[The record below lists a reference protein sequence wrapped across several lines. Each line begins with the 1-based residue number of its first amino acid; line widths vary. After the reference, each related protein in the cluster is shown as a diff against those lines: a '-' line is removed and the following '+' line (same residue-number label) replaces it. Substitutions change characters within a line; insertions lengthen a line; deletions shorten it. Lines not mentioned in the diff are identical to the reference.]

1 MQQPWFIIDFDSTFT
16 QVEAMEELA
25 AISLKNDP
33 EKEAIIEQ
41 IKHLTDLAMDGKMP
55 FNKSLKARIAL
66 LSAKKYHLNML
77 VNRLRKKVTP
87 SFARNKEFFKKY
99 QGRVLIVSG
108 GFKEFIA
115 PVVKSFFI
123 DEDCIYANTF
133 IYDKKNNIIGS
144 DEENPL
150 AQEGGKVKLLKQL
163 RLKGQ
168 VIAIGDGYTDYQMRE
183 SGMAEQFFA
192 FTENIARER
201 VLAKADY
208 IAPSLDEIL
217 YKMKL
222 PMALS
227 YPKSRINAVLLGKE
241 TFATEPYFKLEG
253 YNVIKR
259 DSLTNKA
266 LTDLK
271 NASIIFSSL
280 KQEVTDLNNFPKLI
294 SLAVW
299 GNNNQQFNASIAQ
312 QMAVPIFSSPY
323 ANTRSVV
330 ELGLGFMFQLSRQT
344 NTELRG
350 KKIGIIGYGNAGS
363 LMGVLTQNLGMD
375 VLYFDEKDRAPL
387 GNAIACKSVTDLLK
401 KSNYVVL
408 LQSKNTGTILAEKE
422 LKQMQPNAC
431 LINLSYDNSVEVQ
444 AALKMVQ
451 QKKLF
456 GFAMDFQQEENYL
469 KLKQNNQIIATLNQR
484 NNTKETQQN
493 IASFTSEKIIQYINT
508 GNISRSLNFPD
519 IQLPALQGSHR
530 FIHIHK
536 NKPGL
541 LAKINAVLAKH
552 KINITGQYLK
562 TNETLGYVIT
572 DVSKKYDN
580 EVINELRKIEATIKF
595 RVIY

>member
-16 QVEAMEELA
+16 QVETMEELA

-163 RLKGQ
+163 WLKGQ

-312 QMAVPIFSSPY
+312 QMAVPIFSSPF

-444 AALKMVQ
+444 AALKLVQ

-484 NNTKETQQN
+484 NNTIETQQN

>member
-77 VNRLRKKVTP
+77 VNKLRKKVSP

-99 QGRVLIVSG
+99 QGRILIVSG

-150 AQEGGKVKLLKQL
+150 AQEAGKVKLLKQL
-163 RLKGQ
+163 KLKGQ

-183 SGMAEQFFA
+183 SGMVEQFFA

-201 VLAKADY
+201 VLAKADC

-227 YPKSRINAVLLGKE
+227 YPKSRINALLLGKE
-241 TFATEPYFKLEG
+241 TFATAPYFKLEG

-259 DSLTNKA
+259 DSLSNKA

-271 NASIIFSSL
+271 NASIIVSSL
-280 KQEVTDLNNFPKLI
+280 KQEITNLNSFPKLI

-299 GNNNQQFNASIAQ
+299 GNNNQQFNTNMAQ

-363 LMGVLTQNLGMD
+363 LMGVLAQNLGMD

-408 LQSKNTGTILAEKE
+408 LQSKNAGTILAEKE

-431 LINLSYDNSVEVQ
+431 LFNLSYDDSIEVQ
-444 AALKMVQ
+444 SALKLVQ

-469 KLKQNNQIIATLNQR
+469 KLKQSSQIIATLNQR
-484 NNTKETQQN
+484 NKTLETQQN

-530 FIHIHK
+530 FIHIHQ

-580 EVINELRKIEATIKF
+580 EVISELKKIEATIKF

>member
-77 VNRLRKKVTP
+77 VNKLRKKVSP

-99 QGRVLIVSG
+99 QGRILIVSG

-163 RLKGQ
+163 KLKGQ

-241 TFATEPYFKLEG
+241 TFATAPYFKLEG

-259 DSLTNKA
+259 DSLSNKA
-266 LTDLK
+266 LADLK
-271 NASIIFSSL
+271 NASIIVSSL
-280 KQEVTDLNNFPKLI
+280 KQEITDLNNFPKLI

-299 GNNNQQFNASIAQ
+299 GNNNQQFNANIAQ

-363 LMGVLTQNLGMD
+363 LMGVLAQNLGMD

-401 KSNYVVL
+401 KSNYVVV
-408 LQSKNTGTILAEKE
+408 LQSKNAGTILAEKE
-422 LKQMQPNAC
+422 LKQMQPNAS
-431 LINLSYDNSVEVQ
+431 LINLSYDDSIEVQ
-444 AALKMVQ
+444 SALKLVQ

-484 NNTKETQQN
+484 NNTLETQQN
-493 IASFTSEKIIQYINT
+493 IASFTCEKIIQYINT

-530 FIHIHK
+530 FIHIHQ

-580 EVINELRKIEATIKF
+580 EVISELKKIEATIKF

>member
-77 VNRLRKKVTP
+77 VNKLRKKVSP

-144 DEENPL
+144 HEENPL

-163 RLKGQ
+163 KLKGQ

-241 TFATEPYFKLEG
+241 TFATAPYFKLEG

-259 DSLTNKA
+259 DSLSNKA

-271 NASIIFSSL
+271 NASIIVSSL
-280 KQEVTDLNNFPKLI
+280 KQEITNLNSFPKLI

-299 GNNNQQFNASIAQ
+299 GNNNQQFNTNMAQ

-363 LMGVLTQNLGMD
+363 LMGVLAQNLGMD

-408 LQSKNTGTILAEKE
+408 LQSKNTGTILVEKE
-422 LKQMQPNAC
+422 LKQMQPKAC
-431 LINLSYDNSVEVQ
+431 LINLSYDDSVEFQ
-444 AALKMVQ
+444 AVLKLIQ

-469 KLKQNNQIIATLNQR
+469 KLKQSSQIIVTLNQR
-484 NNTKETQQN
+484 NNTLETQQN

-530 FIHIHK
+530 FIHIHQ

-580 EVINELRKIEATIKF
+580 EVISELKKIEATIKF

>member
-66 LSAKKYHLNML
+66 LSAKKYHINML
-77 VNRLRKKVTP
+77 VNKLRKKVSP

-123 DEDCIYANTF
+123 EEDCIYANTF

-163 RLKGQ
+163 KLKGQ

-241 TFATEPYFKLEG
+241 TFASEPYFKLEG

-259 DSLTNKA
+259 ESLTNKA
-266 LTDLK
+266 IVDLN
-271 NASIIFSSL
+271 NASILVSSL
-280 KQEVTDLNNFPKLI
+280 NQEISNLNTFTKLI
-294 SLAVW
+294 CLAVW
-299 GNNNQQFNASIAQ
+299 GTNNHQFNASIAQ
-312 QMAVPIFSSPY
+312 QMAVPIFSSPF

-330 ELGLGFMFQLSRQT
+330 ELGLGFIFQLSRQSKS
-344 NTELRG
+344 ELRG

-363 LMGVLTQNLGMD
+363 LMGVLAQNLGMD

-387 GNAIACKSVTDLLK
+387 GNAMACKSVIDLLK

-408 LQSKNTGTILAEKE
+408 LQSKNAGTILAERE

-431 LINLSYDNSVEVQ
+431 LINLSYDNSVSVQ
-444 AALKMVQ
+444 TAVKLVQ
-451 QKKLF
+451 QKKLL

-469 KLKQNNQIIATLNQR
+469 KIKQNSQIITTLHQR
-484 NNTKETQQN
+484 NSTVETQQN

-508 GNISRSLNFPD
+508 GNLSRSLNFPD

-572 DVSKKYDN
+572 DVAKKYDN
-580 EVINELRKIEATIKF
+580 EVISELKKIDATIKF

>member
-77 VNRLRKKVTP
+77 VNRLRKKVSP

-123 DEDCIYANTF
+123 EEDCIYANTF

-163 RLKGQ
+163 KLKGQ

-259 DSLTNKA
+259 ETLTNKA
-266 LTDLK
+266 LADLK
-271 NASIIFSSL
+271 NASIIVSSL
-280 KQEVTDLNNFPKLI
+280 KQEITGLNNFPKLI

-299 GNNNQQFNASIAQ
+299 GNNNQQFNESIAQ

-363 LMGVLTQNLGMD
+363 LMGVLAQNLAMD

-431 LINLSYDNSVEVQ
+431 LINLSYDDSVEVQ
-444 AALKMVQ
+444 AALKLVQ

-456 GFAMDFQQEENYL
+456 GFAMDFQQEEKYL
-469 KLKQNNQIIATLNQR
+469 KLKPNSQIIATLNQR
-484 NNTKETQQN
+484 NNTLETQQN

-541 LAKINAVLAKH
+541 LAKINAILAKH

-580 EVINELRKIEATIKF
+580 EVINELKKIEATIKF

>member
-77 VNRLRKKVTP
+77 VNKLRKKVSP

-99 QGRVLIVSG
+99 QGRILIVSG

-150 AQEGGKVKLLKQL
+150 AQEAGKVKLLKQL
-163 RLKGQ
+163 KLKGQ

-183 SGMAEQFFA
+183 SGMVEQFFA

-201 VLAKADY
+201 VLAKADC

-227 YPKSRINAVLLGKE
+227 YPKSRINALLLGKE
-241 TFATEPYFKLEG
+241 TFATAPYFKLEG

-259 DSLTNKA
+259 DSLSNKA

-271 NASIIFSSL
+271 NASIIVSSL
-280 KQEVTDLNNFPKLI
+280 KQEITNLNSFPKLI

-299 GNNNQQFNASIAQ
+299 GNNNQQFNTNMAQ

-363 LMGVLTQNLGMD
+363 LMGVLVQNLGMD

-422 LKQMQPNAC
+422 LKQMQANAC
-431 LINLSYDNSVEVQ
+431 LINLSYDDSIELQ
-444 AALKMVQ
+444 SALKLVQ

-469 KLKQNNQIIATLNQR
+469 KIKPNSQIIATLNQR
-484 NNTKETQQN
+484 NNTLETQQN

-580 EVINELRKIEATIKF
+580 EVINELKKIEATIKF

>member
-77 VNRLRKKVTP
+77 VNRLRKKVSP

-163 RLKGQ
+163 KLKGQ

-259 DSLTNKA
+259 ETLTNKA
-266 LTDLK
+266 LADLK
-271 NASIIFSSL
+271 NASIIVSSL
-280 KQEVTDLNNFPKLI
+280 KQEITDLNNFPKLI

-312 QMAVPIFSSPY
+312 QMAVPIFSSPF

-363 LMGVLTQNLGMD
+363 LMGVLAQNLGMD

-408 LQSKNTGTILAEKE
+408 LQSKNARTILAEKE

-444 AALKMVQ
+444 AALKLVQ

-469 KLKQNNQIIATLNQR
+469 ELKQNSQIIATLNQR
-484 NNTKETQQN
+484 NNTLETQQN

-580 EVINELRKIEATIKF
+580 EVINELKKIEATIKF

>member
-77 VNRLRKKVTP
+77 VNKLRKKVSP

-123 DEDCIYANTF
+123 NEDCIYANTF
-133 IYDKKNNIIGS
+133 IYDKKNIIIGS

-163 RLKGQ
+163 KLKGQ

-227 YPKSRINAVLLGKE
+227 YPKSRINTMLLGKE
-241 TFATEPYFKLEG
+241 TFATAPYFKLEG

-259 DSLTNKA
+259 DSLSNKA

-271 NASIIFSSL
+271 NASIIVSSL
-280 KQEVTDLNNFPKLI
+280 KQEITNLNTFPKLI

-299 GNNNQQFNASIAQ
+299 GNNNQQFNANMAQ

-387 GNAIACKSVTDLLK
+387 GNAIACKSLTDLLK

-408 LQSKNTGTILAEKE
+408 LQSKNAGTILAEKE

-431 LINLSYDNSVEVQ
+431 LINLSYDDSVEFQ
-444 AALKMVQ
+444 AVLKLIQ

-469 KLKQNNQIIATLNQR
+469 KLKQNSQIIATLNQR
-484 NNTKETQQN
+484 NNTLETQQN

-530 FIHIHK
+530 FIHIHQ

-580 EVINELRKIEATIKF
+580 EVISELKKIEATIKF

>member
-25 AISLKNDP
+25 TISLKNDP

-77 VNRLRKKVTP
+77 VNKLRKKVSP

-163 RLKGQ
+163 KLKGQ

-241 TFATEPYFKLEG
+241 TFATAPYFKLEG

-259 DSLTNKA
+259 ETLSNKA

-271 NASIIFSSL
+271 NASIIVSSL
-280 KQEVTDLNNFPKLI
+280 KEEITNLNTFPKLI

-299 GNNNQQFNASIAQ
+299 GNNNQQFNANMAQ

-363 LMGVLTQNLGMD
+363 LMGVLAQNLGMD

-387 GNAIACKSVTDLLK
+387 GNAIACKSLTDLLK

-408 LQSKNTGTILAEKE
+408 LQSKNAGTILAEKE

-431 LINLSYDNSVEVQ
+431 LINLSYDDSVEVQ
-444 AALKMVQ
+444 SALKLVQ

-469 KLKQNNQIIATLNQR
+469 KLKQSSQIIVTLNQR
-484 NNTKETQQN
+484 NNTFETQQN

-530 FIHIHK
+530 FIHIHQ

-580 EVINELRKIEATIKF
+580 EVISELKKIEATIKF

>member
-1 MQQPWFIIDFDSTFT
+1 
-16 QVEAMEELA
+16 
-25 AISLKNDP
+25 
-33 EKEAIIEQ
+33 
-41 IKHLTDLAMDGKMP
+41 MDGKMP

-77 VNRLRKKVTP
+77 VNKLRKKVSP

-123 DEDCIYANTF
+123 EEDCIYANTF

-163 RLKGQ
+163 KLKGQ

-259 DSLTNKA
+259 ETFTNKA
-266 LTDLK
+266 LADLK
-271 NASIIFSSL
+271 NASIIVSSL
-280 KQEVTDLNNFPKLI
+280 KQEITNLNTFPKLI

-299 GNNNQQFNASIAQ
+299 GNNNQQFNANIAQ
-312 QMAVPIFSSPY
+312 EMAVPIFSSPY

-363 LMGVLTQNLGMD
+363 LMGVLAQNLGMD

-408 LQSKNTGTILAEKE
+408 LQSKNAGTILAEKE

-431 LINLSYDNSVEVQ
+431 LINLSYDDSIEVQ
-444 AALKMVQ
+444 SVLKLVQ

-469 KLKQNNQIIATLNQR
+469 KLKQSSQIIATLNQR
-484 NNTKETQQN
+484 NKTLETQQN

-530 FIHIHK
+530 FIHIHQ

-580 EVINELRKIEATIKF
+580 EVISELKKIEATIKF

>member
-77 VNRLRKKVTP
+77 VNKLRKKVSP

-123 DEDCIYANTF
+123 DEDCIHANTF

-163 RLKGQ
+163 KLKGQ

-241 TFATEPYFKLEG
+241 TFATAPYFKLEG

-259 DSLTNKA
+259 DSLSNKA

-271 NASIIFSSL
+271 NASIIVSSL
-280 KQEVTDLNNFPKLI
+280 KQEITNLNTFPKLI

-299 GNNNQQFNASIAQ
+299 GNNNQQFNANMAQ

-363 LMGVLTQNLGMD
+363 LMGVLAQNLGMD

-387 GNAIACKSVTDLLK
+387 GNAIACKSLTDLLK

-408 LQSKNTGTILAEKE
+408 LQSKNAGTILAEKE
-422 LKQMQPNAC
+422 LKQMQPKAC
-431 LINLSYDNSVEVQ
+431 LINLSYDDSVEFQ
-444 AALKMVQ
+444 AVLKLIQ

-469 KLKQNNQIIATLNQR
+469 KLKQNSQIIDTLNQR
-484 NNTKETQQN
+484 NNTLETQQN

-508 GNISRSLNFPD
+508 GNISRSLNFLD

-530 FIHIHK
+530 FIHIHQ

-580 EVINELRKIEATIKF
+580 EVISELKKIEATIKF

>member
-33 EKEAIIEQ
+33 DKEAIIEQ

-55 FNKSLKARIAL
+55 FNKSLKVRIAL

-77 VNRLRKKVTP
+77 VNRLRKKVSP

-163 RLKGQ
+163 KLKGQ
-168 VIAIGDGYTDYQMRE
+168 VIAIGDGYNDYQMRE

-227 YPKSRINAVLLGKE
+227 YPKSRINAVLLGRE

-271 NASIIFSSL
+271 NASIIVSSL
-280 KQEVTDLNNFPKLI
+280 KQEITDLNNFPKLI

-299 GNNNQQFNASIAQ
+299 GNNNQQFNTSIAQ
-312 QMAVPIFSSPY
+312 QMAVPIFSSPF

-363 LMGVLTQNLGMD
+363 LMGVLAQNLGMD

-431 LINLSYDNSVEVQ
+431 LINLSYDDSVEVQ
-444 AALKMVQ
+444 AGLKLVQ

-456 GFAMDFQQEENYL
+456 GFAMDFQQEESYL
-469 KLKQNNQIIATLNQR
+469 KLKPNSQIIATLNQR
-484 NNTKETQQN
+484 NNTLETQQN

-580 EVINELRKIEATIKF
+580 EVINELKKIEATIKF

>member
-77 VNRLRKKVTP
+77 VNKLRKKVSP

-123 DEDCIYANTF
+123 EEDCIYANTF

-163 RLKGQ
+163 KLKGQ

-241 TFATEPYFKLEG
+241 TFASAPYFKLEG

-259 DSLTNKA
+259 ESLTNKA
-266 LTDLK
+266 ITDLN
-271 NASIIFSSL
+271 NASIIVSSL
-280 KQEVTDLNNFPKLI
+280 NQEIPNLNTFTKLI
-294 SLAVW
+294 CLAVW
-299 GNNNQQFNASIAQ
+299 GANNHQFNATVAQ
-312 QMAVPIFSSPY
+312 QMAVPIFSSPF

-330 ELGLGFMFQLSRQT
+330 ELCLGFMFQLSRQS
-344 NTELRG
+344 NSELRG

-363 LMGVLTQNLGMD
+363 LLGVLAQNLGMD

-387 GNAIACKSVTDLLK
+387 GNATACKSVIDLLK

-408 LQSKNTGTILAEKE
+408 LQSKNAGTILAERE

-431 LINLSYDNSVEVQ
+431 LINLSYDNSVSVQ
-444 AALKMVQ
+444 TAVKLVQ
-451 QKKLF
+451 QKKLL

-469 KLKQNNQIIATLNQR
+469 KIKQNSQIITTLNQR
-484 NNTKETQQN
+484 NNTLETQQN
-493 IASFTSEKIIQYINT
+493 IANFTSEKIIQYINT

-572 DVSKKYDN
+572 DVAKKYDN
-580 EVINELRKIEATIKF
+580 EVISEMKKIDATIKF

>member
-33 EKEAIIEQ
+33 KKEAIIEQ

-580 EVINELRKIEATIKF
+580 EVINELKKIEATIKF

>member
-77 VNRLRKKVTP
+77 VNKLRKKVSP
-87 SFARNKEFFKKY
+87 SFARNKEFFKKH
-99 QGRVLIVSG
+99 QGRILIVSG

-115 PVVKSFFI
+115 PVVKSYFI
-123 DEDCIYANTF
+123 EEDCIYANTF
-133 IYDKKNNIIGS
+133 IYDKKNNVIGS
-144 DEENPL
+144 NEENPL
-150 AQEGGKVKLLKQL
+150 SQEGGKVKLLKQL
-163 RLKGQ
+163 KLKGQ

-183 SGMAEQFFA
+183 SGMADLFFA

-208 IAPSLDEIL
+208 IAPNLDEIL

-241 TFATEPYFKLEG
+241 TFVSEPYFKLEG

-259 DSLTNKA
+259 ESLTNKTIA
-266 LTDLK
+266 DLK
-271 NASIIFSSL
+271 NASIIVSSL
-280 KQEVTDLNNFPKLI
+280 NQEITNLNTFTKLI
-294 SLAVW
+294 CLAVW
-299 GNNNQQFNASIAQ
+299 GANNNQFNAAIAQ
-312 QMAVPIFSSPY
+312 QMAVPIFSSPF

-363 LMGVLTQNLGMD
+363 VMGVLAQNLGMD

-387 GNAIACKSVTDLLK
+387 GNAKACKSVIDLLK

-408 LQSKNTGTILAEKE
+408 LQGKNAETILAEKE
-422 LKQMQPNAC
+422 LKQMQTNAC
-431 LINLSYDNSVEVQ
+431 LINLSYDNSVDVHV
-444 AALKMVQ
+444 ALKLVQ

-456 GFAMDFQQEENYL
+456 GFSMDFQLEENYL
-469 KLKQNNQIIATLNQR
+469 KIKQNGQIIASLNQR
-484 NNTKETQQN
+484 NNTLETQQN

-572 DVSKKYDN
+572 DVAKKYDN
-580 EVINELRKIEATIKF
+580 EVISELKKIDATIKF

>member
-266 LTDLK
+266 LTDL
-271 NASIIFSSL
+271 
-280 KQEVTDLNNFPKLI
+280 NNFPKLI

-444 AALKMVQ
+444 AALKLVQ

-469 KLKQNNQIIATLNQR
+469 KLKQNNQSIATLNQR
-484 NNTKETQQN
+484 NNTIETQQN

>member
-77 VNRLRKKVTP
+77 VNRLRKKVSP

-163 RLKGQ
+163 KLKGQ

-266 LTDLK
+266 LADLK
-271 NASIIFSSL
+271 NASIIVSSL
-280 KQEVTDLNNFPKLI
+280 KQEITDLNNFPKLI

-299 GNNNQQFNASIAQ
+299 GTNNQQFNANIAQ
-312 QMAVPIFSSPY
+312 QMAVPIFSSPF

-363 LMGVLTQNLGMD
+363 LMGVLAQNLGMD

-408 LQSKNTGTILAEKE
+408 LQSKNTGTILEEKE

-431 LINLSYDNSVEVQ
+431 LINLSYDDSIEVQ
-444 AALKMVQ
+444 TTLKLVQ

-469 KLKQNNQIIATLNQR
+469 KLKQNSQIIATLNQR
-484 NNTKETQQN
+484 NNTLETQQN
-493 IASFTSEKIIQYINT
+493 IANFTSEKIIQYINT

-580 EVINELRKIEATIKF
+580 EVINELKKIEATIKF

>member
-55 FNKSLKARIAL
+55 FSKSLKARIAL
-66 LSAKKYHLNML
+66 LSAKKYHINML
-77 VNRLRKKVTP
+77 VNKLRKKVSP

-123 DEDCIYANTF
+123 EEDCIYANTF

-163 RLKGQ
+163 KLKGQ

-241 TFATEPYFKLEG
+241 TFATESYFKLEG

-259 DSLTNKA
+259 ESLTNKA
-266 LTDLK
+266 ITDLN
-271 NASIIFSSL
+271 NASIIVSSL
-280 KQEVTDLNNFPKLI
+280 KQEIPNLNTFTKLI
-294 SLAVW
+294 CLAVW
-299 GNNNQQFNASIAQ
+299 GTNNDQFNAFIAQ
-312 QMAVPIFSSPY
+312 QMAVPIFSSPF

-330 ELGLGFMFQLSRQT
+330 ELGLGFMFQLSRQS
-344 NTELRG
+344 NSELRG

-363 LMGVLTQNLGMD
+363 LMGVLAQNLGMD

-387 GNAIACKSVTDLLK
+387 GNAMACKSVIDLLK

-408 LQSKNTGTILAEKE
+408 LQSKNAGTILAERE
-422 LKQMQPNAC
+422 LKQMQTNAC
-431 LINLSYDNSVEVQ
+431 LINLSYDNSVSVQ
-444 AALKMVQ
+444 TAVKLVQ
-451 QKKLF
+451 QKKLL
-456 GFAMDFQQEENYL
+456 GFAMDFQQKENHL
-469 KLKQNNQIIATLNQR
+469 KIKQNSQIITTLSQR
-484 NNTKETQQN
+484 NSTIETQQN
-493 IASFTSEKIIQYINT
+493 IANFTSEKIIQYINT

-572 DVSKKYDN
+572 DVAKKYDN
-580 EVINELRKIEATIKF
+580 EVISELKKIDATIKF

>member
-77 VNRLRKKVTP
+77 VNRLRKKVSP

-163 RLKGQ
+163 KLKGQ

-259 DSLTNKA
+259 ETLTNKA
-266 LTDLK
+266 LADLK
-271 NASIIFSSL
+271 NASIIVSSL
-280 KQEVTDLNNFPKLI
+280 KQEITGLNNFPKLI

-299 GNNNQQFNASIAQ
+299 GNNNQQFNESIAQ

-363 LMGVLTQNLGMD
+363 LMGVLAQNLAMD

-431 LINLSYDNSVEVQ
+431 LINLSYDDSVEVQ
-444 AALKMVQ
+444 AALKLVQ

-456 GFAMDFQQEENYL
+456 GFAMDFQQEEKYL
-469 KLKQNNQIIATLNQR
+469 KLKPNSQIIATLNQR
-484 NNTKETQQN
+484 NNTLETQQN

-541 LAKINAVLAKH
+541 LAKINAILAKH

-580 EVINELRKIEATIKF
+580 EVINELKKIEATIKF

>member
-16 QVEAMEELA
+16 QVETMEELA

-168 VIAIGDGYTDYQMRE
+168 VIAIVDGYTDYQMRE

-312 QMAVPIFSSPY
+312 QMAVPIFSSPF

-444 AALKMVQ
+444 AALKLVQ

-484 NNTKETQQN
+484 NNTIETQQN

>member
-1 MQQPWFIIDFDSTFT
+1 
-16 QVEAMEELA
+16 
-25 AISLKNDP
+25 
-33 EKEAIIEQ
+33 
-41 IKHLTDLAMDGKMP
+41 
-55 FNKSLKARIAL
+55 
-66 LSAKKYHLNML
+66 
-77 VNRLRKKVTP
+77 
-87 SFARNKEFFKKY
+87 
-99 QGRVLIVSG
+99 
-108 GFKEFIA
+108 
-115 PVVKSFFI
+115 
-123 DEDCIYANTF
+123 
-133 IYDKKNNIIGS
+133 
-144 DEENPL
+144 
-150 AQEGGKVKLLKQL
+150 LKQL

-312 QMAVPIFSSPY
+312 QMAVPIFSSPF

-444 AALKMVQ
+444 AALKLVQ
-451 QKKLF
+451 QKKIIWLRYGFSARRKLF
-456 GFAMDFQQEENYL
+456 E
-469 KLKQNNQIIATLNQR
+469 
-484 NNTKETQQN
+484 TKT
-493 IASFTSEKIIQYINT
+493 K
-508 GNISRSLNFPD
+508 
-519 IQLPALQGSHR
+519 
-530 FIHIHK
+530 
-536 NKPGL
+536 
-541 LAKINAVLAKH
+541 
-552 KINITGQYLK
+552 
-562 TNETLGYVIT
+562 
-572 DVSKKYDN
+572 
-580 EVINELRKIEATIKF
+580 
-595 RVIY
+595 

>member
-1 MQQPWFIIDFDSTFT
+1 M
-16 QVEAMEELA
+16 
-25 AISLKNDP
+25 
-33 EKEAIIEQ
+33 
-41 IKHLTDLAMDGKMP
+41 
-55 FNKSLKARIAL
+55 
-66 LSAKKYHLNML
+66 
-77 VNRLRKKVTP
+77 
-87 SFARNKEFFKKY
+87 
-99 QGRVLIVSG
+99 
-108 GFKEFIA
+108 
-115 PVVKSFFI
+115 
-123 DEDCIYANTF
+123 
-133 IYDKKNNIIGS
+133 
-144 DEENPL
+144 
-150 AQEGGKVKLLKQL
+150 
-163 RLKGQ
+163 
-168 VIAIGDGYTDYQMRE
+168 
-183 SGMAEQFFA
+183 
-192 FTENIARER
+192 
-201 VLAKADY
+201 
-208 IAPSLDEIL
+208 
-217 YKMKL
+217 
-222 PMALS
+222 
-227 YPKSRINAVLLGKE
+227 
-241 TFATEPYFKLEG
+241 
-253 YNVIKR
+253 
-259 DSLTNKA
+259 
-266 LTDLK
+266 
-271 NASIIFSSL
+271 
-280 KQEVTDLNNFPKLI
+280 
-294 SLAVW
+294 
-299 GNNNQQFNASIAQ
+299 AQ

-363 LMGVLTQNLGMD
+363 LMGVLAQNLGMD

-408 LQSKNTGTILAEKE
+408 LQSKNAGTILAEKE

-431 LINLSYDNSVEVQ
+431 LFNLSYDDSIEVQ
-444 AALKMVQ
+444 SALKLVQ

-469 KLKQNNQIIATLNQR
+469 KLKQSSQIIATLNQR
-484 NNTKETQQN
+484 NKTLETQQN

-530 FIHIHK
+530 FIHIHQ

-580 EVINELRKIEATIKF
+580 EVISELKKIEATIKF

>member
-77 VNRLRKKVTP
+77 VNKLRKKVSP

-99 QGRVLIVSG
+99 QGRILIVSG

-150 AQEGGKVKLLKQL
+150 AQEAGKVKLLKQL
-163 RLKGQ
+163 KLKGQ

-183 SGMAEQFFA
+183 SGMVEQFFA

-201 VLAKADY
+201 VLAKADC

-227 YPKSRINAVLLGKE
+227 YPKSRINALLLGKE
-241 TFATEPYFKLEG
+241 TFATAPYFKLEG

-259 DSLTNKA
+259 DSLSNKA

-271 NASIIFSSL
+271 NASIIVSSL
-280 KQEVTDLNNFPKLI
+280 KQEITNLNSFPKLI

-299 GNNNQQFNASIAQ
+299 GNNNQQFNTNMAQ

-350 KKIGIIGYGNAGS
+350 KKIGVIGYGNAGS
-363 LMGVLTQNLGMD
+363 LMGVLAQNLGMD

-387 GNAIACKSVTDLLK
+387 GNAMACKSVTDLLK

-422 LKQMQPNAC
+422 LKQMQQNAC
-431 LINLSYDNSVEVQ
+431 LINLSYDDSIEVQ
-444 AALKMVQ
+444 AALKLVQ

-456 GFAMDFQQEENYL
+456 GFAMDFQQEESYL
-469 KLKQNNQIIATLNQR
+469 KLKPNSQIIATLNQR
-484 NNTKETQQN
+484 NNTLETQQN

-580 EVINELRKIEATIKF
+580 EVINELKKIEATIKF

>member
-77 VNRLRKKVTP
+77 VNRLRKKVSP

-163 RLKGQ
+163 KLKGQ

-259 DSLTNKA
+259 ETLTNKA
-266 LTDLK
+266 LADLK
-271 NASIIFSSL
+271 NASIIVSSL
-280 KQEVTDLNNFPKLI
+280 KQKITDLNNFPKLI

-299 GNNNQQFNASIAQ
+299 GNNNHQFNASIAQ
-312 QMAVPIFSSPY
+312 QMAVPIFSSPF

-363 LMGVLTQNLGMD
+363 LMGVLAQNLGMD

-387 GNAIACKSVTDLLK
+387 GNAIACKSITDLLK

-431 LINLSYDNSVEVQ
+431 LINLSYDDSVEVQ
-444 AALKMVQ
+444 AALKLVQ

-484 NNTKETQQN
+484 NNTLETQQN

-541 LAKINAVLAKH
+541 LAKINAILAKH

-580 EVINELRKIEATIKF
+580 EVINELKKIEATIKF

>member
-77 VNRLRKKVTP
+77 VNKLRKKVSP
-87 SFARNKEFFKKY
+87 SFARNKEFFKKH
-99 QGRVLIVSG
+99 QGRILIVSG

-115 PVVKSFFI
+115 PVVKSYFI
-123 DEDCIYANTF
+123 EEDCIYANTF
-133 IYDKKNNIIGS
+133 IYDKKNNVIGS
-144 DEENPL
+144 NEENPL
-150 AQEGGKVKLLKQL
+150 SQEGGKVKLLKQL
-163 RLKGQ
+163 KLKGQ

-183 SGMAEQFFA
+183 SGMADLFFA

-208 IAPSLDEIL
+208 IAPNLDEIL

-241 TFATEPYFKLEG
+241 TFVSEPYFKLEG

-259 DSLTNKA
+259 ESLTNKTIA
-266 LTDLK
+266 DLK
-271 NASIIFSSL
+271 NASIIVSSL
-280 KQEVTDLNNFPKLI
+280 NQEITNLNTFTKLI
-294 SLAVW
+294 CLAVW
-299 GNNNQQFNASIAQ
+299 GANNNQFNAAIAQ
-312 QMAVPIFSSPY
+312 QMAVPIFSSPF

-363 LMGVLTQNLGMD
+363 VMGVLAQNLGMD

-387 GNAIACKSVTDLLK
+387 GNAKACKSVIDLLK

-408 LQSKNTGTILAEKE
+408 LQGKNAETILAEKE
-422 LKQMQPNAC
+422 LKQMQTNAC
-431 LINLSYDNSVEVQ
+431 LINLSYDNSVDVQ
-444 AALKMVQ
+444 VALKLVQ

-456 GFAMDFQQEENYL
+456 GFSMDFQLEENYL
-469 KLKQNNQIIATLNQR
+469 KIKQNGQIIASLNQR
-484 NNTKETQQN
+484 NNTLETQQN

-572 DVSKKYDN
+572 DVAKKYDN
-580 EVINELRKIEATIKF
+580 EVISELKKIDATIKF

>member
-77 VNRLRKKVTP
+77 VNKLRKKVSP

-163 RLKGQ
+163 KLKGQ

-241 TFATEPYFKLEG
+241 TFAAEPYFKLEG

-259 DSLTNKA
+259 ETLTNKA

-271 NASIIFSSL
+271 NASIIVSSL
-280 KQEVTDLNNFPKLI
+280 KQEITDLNNFPKLI

-299 GNNNQQFNASIAQ
+299 GNNNKQFNASIAQ
-312 QMAVPIFSSPY
+312 QRAVPIFSSPF

-363 LMGVLTQNLGMD
+363 LMGVLAQNLGMD

-431 LINLSYDNSVEVQ
+431 LINLSYDDSVEVQ
-444 AALKMVQ
+444 AALKLVQ

-469 KLKQNNQIIATLNQR
+469 KLKQNSQIIATLNQR
-484 NNTKETQQN
+484 NNTLETQQN

-508 GNISRSLNFPD
+508 GNISSSLNFPD

-580 EVINELRKIEATIKF
+580 EVISELKKIEATLKF

>member
-77 VNRLRKKVTP
+77 VNKLRKKVSP

-163 RLKGQ
+163 KLKGQ

-241 TFATEPYFKLEG
+241 TFATAPYFKLEG

-259 DSLTNKA
+259 DSLSNKA

-271 NASIIFSSL
+271 NASIIVSSL
-280 KQEVTDLNNFPKLI
+280 KQEITNLNTFPKLI

-299 GNNNQQFNASIAQ
+299 GNNNQQFNANMAQ

-363 LMGVLTQNLGMD
+363 LMGVLAQNLGMD

-387 GNAIACKSVTDLLK
+387 GNAIACKSLTDLLK

-408 LQSKNTGTILAEKE
+408 LQSKNAGTILAEKE
-422 LKQMQPNAC
+422 LKQMQPKAC
-431 LINLSYDNSVEVQ
+431 LINLSYDDSVEFQ
-444 AALKMVQ
+444 AVLKLIQ

-469 KLKQNNQIIATLNQR
+469 KLKQNSQIIATLNQR
-484 NNTKETQQN
+484 NNTLETQQN

-508 GNISRSLNFPD
+508 GNISRSLNFLD

-530 FIHIHK
+530 FIHIHQ

-580 EVINELRKIEATIKF
+580 EVISELKKIEATIKF

>member
-77 VNRLRKKVTP
+77 VNKLRKKVSP

-163 RLKGQ
+163 KLKGQ

-259 DSLTNKA
+259 ETLTNKA
-266 LTDLK
+266 LADLK
-271 NASIIFSSL
+271 NASIIVSSL
-280 KQEVTDLNNFPKLI
+280 KQEITDLNNFPKLI

-299 GNNNQQFNASIAQ
+299 GNNNQQFNANIAQ

-363 LMGVLTQNLGMD
+363 LMGVLAQNLGMD
-375 VLYFDEKDRAPL
+375 LLYFDEKDRAPL
-387 GNAIACKSVTDLLK
+387 GNAIACKSVNDLLK
-401 KSNYVVL
+401 KSNYMVL
-408 LQSKNTGTILAEKE
+408 LQSKNAGTILAEKE

-431 LINLSYDNSVEVQ
+431 LINLSYDDSVEVQ
-444 AALKMVQ
+444 AALKLVQ

-469 KLKQNNQIIATLNQR
+469 KLKPNSQIIATLNQR
-484 NNTKETQQN
+484 NNTLETQQN

-541 LAKINAVLAKH
+541 LAKINAILAKH

-580 EVINELRKIEATIKF
+580 EVINELKKIEATIKF